1 MKQRGLETLPTEYA
15 QSDDDDVNRH
25 QNRQWSNGSEF
36 FPDLP
41 VTSYQ

>member
-1 MKQRGLETLPTEYA
+1 MKTRGLETLPTEYA

-25 QNRQWSNGSEF
+25 QNRQWSNGSES